1 MHPIRWLHI
10 SDLHMQNSQS
20 SAQNAVL
27 TAMLDD
33 IKKRCKGGLAF
44 DFVLV
49 TGDLAFAGKET
60 EYALVEKFFDNLAT
74 TIGLSQEKIFC
85 IPGNHDV
92 DRERQKMCF
101 SGARSALQNQTKIY
115 SFLGDAEERETLLKR
130 QGNFREFQNRCFQ
143 GQEKERTDD
152 ELGYVS
158 FIEIREIRIAIVGL
172 NSAWLSE
179 GGREDEGQLLLSEQQ
194 VKNAIEI
201 TRRGNPHVVIGMSH
215 HPLDLLRDFDRVPNR
230 TYLEETCQFFHCGH
244 LHVADASKAASRSGR
259 CLTLAAGASFESRE
273 AHNAYTTI
281 LLDPLHAKVDV
292 TFVQYNPS
300 NGTFSLEENQG
311 FPYEVSASAPCD
323 VGDLAHGLDQC
334 CPAVIDMSYYLAA
347 VLLGDISEVPLQ
359 ASNGVAFG
367 SVALLEKQPEDD
379 FKVATINF
387 LAVSN
392 AIKLLSGRKT
402 LSEILTSHSSPI
414 KIFGEKVREICKTND
429 DVKEQL
435 VSREA
440 NARKLAETEAD
451 GAFKYT
457 LDLLDELLHAGE
469 WDMLHEM
476 AERNCGLPDPAAAAK
491 AKRMLALC
499 LVNSTESADRE
510 HAATLYRELS
520 ESANHEPGDWASL
533 AELLTD
539 AKKYDHA
546 KETVRKAINVFP
558 QNVDGFVEIGLKIV
572 EATGDVDFREWLR
585 DYKRNRR

>member
-1 MHPIRWLHI
+1 M
-10 SDLHMQNSQS
+10 
-20 SAQNAVL
+20 
-27 TAMLDD
+27 
-33 IKKRCKGGLAF
+33 
-44 DFVLV
+44 
-49 TGDLAFAGKET
+49 
-60 EYALVEKFFDNLAT
+60 
-74 TIGLSQEKIFC
+74 
-85 IPGNHDV
+85 
-92 DRERQKMCF
+92 
-101 SGARSALQNQTKIY
+101 
-115 SFLGDAEERETLLKR
+115 
-130 QGNFREFQNRCFQ
+130 
-143 GQEKERTDD
+143 
-152 ELGYVS
+152 
-158 FIEIREIRIAIVGL
+158 
-172 NSAWLSE
+172 
-179 GGREDEGQLLLSEQQ
+179 
-194 VKNAIEI
+194 
-201 TRRGNPHVVIGMSH
+201 
-215 HPLDLLRDFDRVPNR
+215 
-230 TYLEETCQFFHCGH
+230 
-244 LHVADASKAASRSGR
+244 ADASKAASRSGR

-292 TFVQYNPS
+292 TFVQYNPR
-300 NGTFSLEENQG
+300 NGTFSLEENQS

-323 VGDLAHGLDQC
+323 VGELAHALEQC
-334 CPAVIDMSYYLAA
+334 CPVIDTSYYLAA

-414 KIFGEKVREICKTND
+414 KIFGEKLREICKTND

>member
-1 MHPIRWLHI
+1 MHPIYWLHI
-10 SDLHMQNSQS
+10 SDFHIRDSQT

-27 TAMLDD
+27 TAMLTD
-33 IKKRCKGGLAF
+33 IKKRCNGGLIF

-49 TGDLAFAGKET
+49 TGDLAFSGKES
-60 EYALVEKFFDNLAT
+60 EYHLVGAFFDDLAT
-74 TIGLSQEKIFC
+74 TIGFSREKIFC

-92 DRERQKMCF
+92 DRQRQKMCF
-101 SGARSALQNQTKIY
+101 EGTRNSLQSQTEIY
-115 SFLGDAEERETLLKR
+115 SFLADVEERETLLKR
-130 QGNFREFQNRCFQ
+130 QSNFLKFQKRCFLRQ
-143 GQEKERTDD
+143 TRERTEDN
-152 ELGYVS
+152 LGYVS
-158 FIEIREIRIAIVGL
+158 FIDINEIRIAIMGL

-179 GGREDEGQLLLSEQQ
+179 GGQEDDGKLLLGEQQ
-194 VKNAIEI
+194 VKNTVKLASQ
-201 TRRGNPHVVIGMSH
+201 GNPHIVIGMAH
-215 HPLDLLRDFDRVPNR
+215 HPFDLLRDFDRRLIRP
-230 TYLEETCQFFHCGH
+230 YLEEVCHFFHCGH
-244 LHVADASKAASRSGR
+244 LHVSDAPRAVPSGR

-281 LLDPLHAKVDV
+281 LLDPLHAEVDV
-292 TFVQYNPS
+292 TFVQYNPT
-300 NGTFSLEENQG
+300 NGTFSLEEKLH
-311 FPYEVSASAPCD
+311 FPHEINASVSCNI
-323 VGDLAHGLDQC
+323 GDLAHALEQY
-334 CPAVIDMSYYLAA
+334 CPATTDMRHYLAA
-347 VLLGDISEVPLQ
+347 ILLGNISEVPFLT
-359 ASNGVAFG
+359 SNGVVFG
-367 SVALLEKQPEDD
+367 SVELLEKQPEDD
-379 FKVATINF
+379 FKIATTNF

-392 AIKLLSGRKT
+392 AIKLLYDKKT
-402 LSEILTSHSSPI
+402 LREILVSHGGPI
-414 KIFGEKVREICKTND
+414 STFGEKLRNICEINND
-429 DVKEQL
+429 LKEQL
-435 VSREA
+435 AVREA
-440 NARKLAETEAD
+440 NAHKLAETGAD

-520 ESANHEPGDWASL
+520 GSANHEPGDWASL

-539 AKKYDHA
+539 AQKYDHA